1 MFILMFDSALS
12 CRFRMVITCMIVQ
25 SILDR
30 GKILVHN
37 MIQKV
42 GFIGILLCASVCQL
56 FITFYTDVK
65 YRFQTVFYDFCDC
78 RLVSSVLTI
87 NII

>member
-1 MFILMFDSALS
+1 MGSHWRNLVNTTEPSMFGGNAALS
-12 CRFRMVITCMIVQ
+12 QITLATCYGLICVLQ

-30 GKILVHN
+30 GKILIHN

-56 FITFYTDVK
+56 
-65 YRFQTVFYDFCDC
+65 
-78 RLVSSVLTI
+78 
-87 NII
+87 